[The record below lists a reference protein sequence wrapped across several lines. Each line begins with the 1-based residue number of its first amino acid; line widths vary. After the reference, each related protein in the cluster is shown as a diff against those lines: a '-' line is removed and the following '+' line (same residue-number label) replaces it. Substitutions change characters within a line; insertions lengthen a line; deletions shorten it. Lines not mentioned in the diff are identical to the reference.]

1 MTTQPA
7 RYILGTLAVPLLLM
21 TPRFAGAQTAA
32 ASTASPPPP
41 HEGSAEFAFVGTT
54 GNSSTESIGLGGELI
69 DRPGPWE
76 LSAKVAYVR
85 NESESELKAESIS
98 LTTKAA
104 RALTMRLATF
114 GRYVYLHDRFAG
126 IEGRNGVE
134 GGLAYVLVDAAP
146 HKLTVD
152 GGVGYAHESRVSAP
166 DLSTPTLPTGALY
179 TFKLSETADI
189 SDDAR
194 FVFSLSQGDDW
205 RFANVASVTAKLTTL
220 LALKLSNT
228 VRFVNAPVPGFQK
241 TDTITAIAMVAKF

>member
-1 MTTQPA
+1 MSPRGADQAVYCRIQAMTTQPA

-152 GGVGYAHESRVSAP
+152 GGVGYAHGGRVSAAALP
-166 DLSTPTLPTGALY
+166 SATLPGLGQFYHGEFWRGICWLIVTPGLWIGSGGLFGWVCHVIA
-179 TFKLSETADI
+179 AI
-189 SDDAR
+189 SAYKR
-194 FVFSLSQGDDW
+194 AQ
-205 RFANVASVTAKLTTL
+205 RKN
-220 LALKLSNT
+220 
-228 VRFVNAPVPGFQK
+228 
-241 TDTITAIAMVAKF
+241 AIAAAGP